1 MRAMKFAW
9 AGLCVASFAA
19 VLAVLAFAGVANAEP
34 VHIRIA
40 WVAPGNWASIWLEK
54 KDLAKHLGQSYVM
67 DPVHYVGTP
76 PMVTALANNEIE
88 ISNLAYS
95 TLGIAVENA
104 GLNDLRVVADE
115 FQDGV
120 GDYYSEEYMVLKDGP
135 IQKVEDL
142 KGKVVATNA
151 AGSAVDVAMKAM
163 LHKHGLE
170 PNRDYTV
177 VEAPLPAMKA
187 MLAEKKVD
195 LIPSV
200 LPFSYDPE
208 LRKIA
213 RDLFVQKEAIGVS
226 DMIVWVARK
235 PFIDAH
241 RAALVDFFE
250 DTLRIV
256 DWYLDPKNHEAAMA
270 IVGTLTKR
278 PPQIFDWLF
287 TNRDVYHDPNMVP
300 NLGALQNNVDLTRDL
315 GFTKASFD
323 VKAHS
328 DLSLIE
334 EAAKRLK

>member
-1 MRAMKFAW
+1 MHAW
-9 AGLCVASFAA
+9 KIACAGLCALALAGTARAA
-19 VLAVLAFAGVANAEP
+19 PFE
-34 VHIRIA
+34 IREA
-40 WVAPGNWASIWLEK
+40 WVAPGNWASIWLAK
-54 KDLAKHLGQSYVM
+54 KDLARHFGQSYAL

-76 PMVTALANNEIE
+76 PMITALANDQIE
-88 ISNLAYS
+88 IANLAYS

-104 GLNDLRVVADE
+104 GLDDMRVVADE

-120 GDYYSEEYMVLKDGP
+120 DDYYSEEYMVLKGSP

-142 KGKVVATNA
+142 KGRVVSTNA

-163 LHKHGLE
+163 LHEHGLE

-208 LRKIA
+208 LRQLA
-213 RDLFVQKEAIGVS
+213 RDLFVQKQAIGVS
-226 DMIVWVARK
+226 DMILWCMRQSV
-235 PFIDAH
+235 IDQH

-250 DTLRIV
+250 DTLRV
-256 DWYLDPKNHEAAMA
+256 VHWYLDPANHQAAMD
-270 IVGTLTKR
+270 IVGALTKR
-278 PPQIFDWLF
+278 PAGNFDWLF
-287 TNRDVYHDPNMVP
+287 TKRDVYHDPDMRP
-300 NLGALQNNVDLTRDL
+300 NLDALQRNTDLTHDL
-315 GFTKASFD
+315 GFVTSRFD

-334 EAAKRLK
+334 DAARRLK